1 MIMVFVFQKPNFE
14 KSRSWSESQKV
25 KYIELELEA
34 GRCTAWSKQATLAV
48 KAAWA
53 LVQILVGNL
62 AARIRNPPILY
73 IEQL

>member
-34 GRCTAWSKQATLAV
+34 GRCCSYLKQA
-48 KAAWA
+48 
-53 LVQILVGNL
+53 GNFGCEGRMGIGANSSWEL
-62 AARIRNPPILY
+62 GR
-73 IEQL
+73 